1 MNQKLGLK
9 NFIIDININSI
20 KMIYTPISFKNEKP
34 KLSNGL

>member
-1 MNQKLGLK
+1 MGQKLGLK

-20 KMIYTPISFKNEKP
+20 KMIYTSISSKNEKP